1 MKKIGT
7 LNQPLSAVIAGMG
20 HGDMLV
26 IADCGLPIP
35 EETLRIDLALT
46 AGVPG
51 FLETLAV
58 IQQELQIEKAVIADE
73 MEEVSPKLY
82 KDMLPMLGQLE
93 VEAVS
98 HETFK
103 EMTKRAVAVVRTG
116 ECTPYANI
124 ILKSGVTF

>member
-7 LNQPLSAVIAGMG
+7 LNQPISEVIAGMG

-26 IADCGLPIP
+26 IGDAGLPIP
-35 EETLRIDLALT
+35 AGVRRIDLALK

-51 FLETLAV
+51 FLDT
-58 IQQELQIEKAVIADE
+58 
-73 MEEVSPKLY
+73 
-82 KDMLPMLGQLE
+82 LE
-93 VEAVS
+93 VILTELKVEGAIAATEMVSTSSGLYGQMVELLGVMPLSKVS
-98 HETFK
+98 HEEFK
-103 EMTKRAVAVVRTG
+103 DLTKRAVAVIRTG